1 MLTPKHIIWHKW
13 VWYSKDHDRVEGKI
27 VLHAYACGKMH
38 KMNVSL
44 SKCMTFCF
52 VWTIENII
60 QAWIEMKISM
70 QFFFFI
76 LLKCIEVCSAQCW
89 LCVCRFCLWEN
100 SLNSLDLSITQAKL
114 QCKQWR
120 MIVLVLWLQFK
131 ADVPCGFEC
140 DTFGSRHRR
149 HHYHRYLLHISPS

>member
-1 MLTPKHIIWHKW
+1 MS
-13 VWYSKDHDRVEGKI
+13 VAYSKDHDRVEGKI
-27 VLHAYACGKMH
+27 VLHAYACGEMH

-70 QFFFFI
+70 QFFLHPF
-76 LLKCIEVCSAQCW
+76 EMHWGVQCAV
-89 LCVCRFCLWEN
+89 LVCVCRFCLWEN

-120 MIVLVLWLQFK
+120 MIVLVLWLQFQ

-140 DTFGSRHRR
+140 DTFGSRHRCHR
-149 HHYHRYLLHISPS
+149 HHHRYHYTYLRHSQ

>member
-1 MLTPKHIIWHKW
+1 MS
-13 VWYSKDHDRVEGKI
+13 VAYSKDHDRVEGKI
-27 VLHAYACGKMH
+27 VLHEYACGEMH

-76 LLKCIEVCSAQCW
+76 LLRCIEVCSVQCSV
-89 LCVCRFCLWEN
+89 LVCVRRFCLWEN

-120 MIVLVLWLQFK
+120 MIVLVLWLQFQ

-149 HHYHRYLLHISPS
+149 HHHHRYHYTYLRHSQ